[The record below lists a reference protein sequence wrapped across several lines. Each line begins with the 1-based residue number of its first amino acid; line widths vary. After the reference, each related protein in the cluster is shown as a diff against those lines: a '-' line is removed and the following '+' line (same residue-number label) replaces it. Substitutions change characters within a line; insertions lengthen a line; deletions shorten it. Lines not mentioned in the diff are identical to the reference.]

1 MADSPPPGAAAGS
14 DPLRRRR
21 SWAELLGRWAPRRP
35 PRPPGPPRARAPPP
49 GASPPQDSVPPQPC
63 PRRGGSGLKGP
74 VARPSARWALATP
87 RPGAG
92 ARRVDV
98 LKLIFSFS
106 LAGRVKRQKYNPERG
121 QKLKNSAVQLLRRHQ
136 SLSDL
141 LLEVGDPP
149 CEKLCL
155 NRLIDCDS
163 DKAYTDGSCSFIGSA
178 FQDQALKLGVPVGIL
193 SARTVA
199 CTMKMVCEEP
209 SHPVLLSTEQ
219 RKKLSSLLE
228 IAQYLLAHSMFSRL
242 SFCQEVWKAQNSLL
256 LEAVWRLHVQSVV
269 SLQELLESHP
279 DKRTVVAW
287 LFRNLRLLCQQI
299 DTSCPYL
306 DITRAVLSDFVEL
319 LVSQGF
325 QENSDPRRVEET
337 GTMSQVGGTA
347 EQGAARLSLPAAVGW
362 GLRSRPHQVLA
373 PFGTPG
379 LVAAICSVSTL
390 GRRGR
395 GAARVGAVGPGLNLA
410 GACLGVMV
418 AAEVLQSMLS
428 CKSMA
433 PPVGNAW
440 SAQEQSQLFGLSL
453 AVAGRHG
460 AAEPRSVWLHSQLQG
475 CRVVQLTA
483 ASAACWL

>member
-1 MADSPPPGAAAGS
+1 MSTVSRLTDTWVGHTQGHSK
-14 DPLRRRR
+14 RR
-21 SWAELLGRWAPRRP
+21 
-35 PRPPGPPRARAPPP
+35 
-49 GASPPQDSVPPQPC
+49 
-63 PRRGGSGLKGP
+63 
-74 VARPSARWALATP
+74 
-87 RPGAG
+87 
-92 ARRVDV
+92 
-98 LKLIFSFS
+98 
-106 LAGRVKRQKYNPERG
+106 AGRVKRQKYNPERG

-141 LLEVGDPP
+141 LLEVEDPP

-219 RKKLSSLLE
+219 R
-228 IAQYLLAHSMFSRL
+228 
-242 SFCQEVWKAQNSLL
+242 NSLL

-306 DITRAVLSDFVEL
+306 DIARAVLSDFVEL

-325 QENSDPRRVEET
+325 QENSDLRRVEET

-362 GLRSRPHQVLA
+362 GLRSRPHQE
-373 PFGTPG
+373 FWR
-379 LVAAICSVSTL
+379 CSL
-390 GRRGR
+390 
-395 GAARVGAVGPGLNLA
+395 
-410 GACLGVMV
+410 
-418 AAEVLQSMLS
+418 
-428 CKSMA
+428 
-433 PPVGNAW
+433 
-440 SAQEQSQLFGLSL
+440 
-453 AVAGRHG
+453 
-460 AAEPRSVWLHSQLQG
+460 
-475 CRVVQLTA
+475 
-483 ASAACWL
+483 